1 MGMKNFITTLEK
13 NWLIKAANWG
23 FVIAIIGLLVVNFTD
38 TSIYL
43 NGTNSAGIEISRV
56 DVSGMADDNAVFQA
70 ESVMT
75 DGVPNY
81 DLDNWDPMN
90 GLPIVHAYVAGTL
103 GLLVG
108 AANAV
113 LLTNVIASVISLFL
127 IRRLAILLWS
137 IQEMANFFNKID
149 VDEIIEDVE
158 QAFEEMGD
166 GIKESILP
174 ENDYEPSVYAH
185 LFSVLTM
192 FSYLLYIMKSSVTT
206 VDPGIALSQ
215 MFTLI
220 AIYLSTAKLSG
231 DKPKLWLIGPTLLL
245 AMLSS
250 TIGVFALIPVTLFLI
265 LGELKA
271 DNETASLKKKLA
283 IVFLGVLFGGIATS
297 SLVSSLTTDSMD
309 TASLFISG
317 LTNGMVEFALLIAM
331 LTLIPLKRLKEPI
344 ERSMVIY
351 GGSLFGLTF
360 FLPQEMQS
368 QIQYAIII
376 PGSILGSF
384 AVVGM
389 VEDFLSNL
397 VEKMAKNAAK
407 FFGTLGG
414 LPLVSTIID
423 ASYGAMAEG
432 TEFMTGMSESI
443 TSTHLV
449 MIGTGLT
456 GIFFMLVKRTSKSA
470 VE

>member
-1 MGMKNFITTLEK
+1 MKTFITNLEK
-13 NWLIKAANWG
+13 NWLNKAANWG
-23 FVIAIIGLLVVNFTD
+23 FVIAVIGLIIINFTD

-43 NGTNSAGIEISRV
+43 NGTDSAGIEITRTEISQ
-56 DVSGMADDNAVFQA
+56 MANDSAVVQA
-70 ESVMT
+70 ESVMS
-75 DGVPNY
+75 DGIPSF
-81 DLDNWDPMN
+81 DLDNWDPMS
-90 GLPIVHAYVAGTL
+90 GLPIVHAYVAGGL

-149 VDEIIEDVE
+149 IEEIIEDVGE
-158 QAFEEMGD
+158 AIEDIGEN
-166 GIKESILP
+166 IAESIIP
-174 ENDYEPSVYAH
+174 EKEFEPSVYAH

-192 FSYLLYIMKSSVTT
+192 FSYLFYVMKSNASTT
-206 VDPGIALSQ
+206 DPGIALSQ

-220 AIYLSTAKLSG
+220 AIHLSTAKLSG

-250 TIGVFALIPVTLFLI
+250 TIGVFALMPVTLFLI

-283 IVFLGVLFGGIATS
+283 MVFLGVLFGGMITS
-297 SLVSSLTTDSMD
+297 SLVSSLTTDSLE

-317 LTNGMVEFALLIAM
+317 LTNGMVEFAPLIAM
-331 LTLIPLKRLKEPI
+331 LTVIPFKRLKEPI

-351 GGSLFGLTF
+351 GGSLFALTF

-389 VEDFLSNL
+389 IEDFLSEL
-397 VEKMAKNAAK
+397 VENIARNAAK
-407 FFGTLGG
+407 FFATLGG
-414 LPLVSTIID
+414 LPLASTII
-423 ASYGAMAEG
+423 AAGYGAMAKG
-432 TEFMTGMSESI
+432 TDFMGGMSASI
-443 TSTHLV
+443 TGTHLV
-449 MIGTGLT
+449 MIGTGFI
-456 GIFFMLVKRTSKSA
+456 GIFFMLVKKRSVHA
-470 VE
+470 DE

>member
-1 MGMKNFITTLEK
+1 
-13 NWLIKAANWG
+13 
-23 FVIAIIGLLVVNFTD
+23 
-38 TSIYL
+38 
-43 NGTNSAGIEISRV
+43 
-56 DVSGMADDNAVFQA
+56 
-70 ESVMT
+70 
-75 DGVPNY
+75 
-81 DLDNWDPMN
+81 
-90 GLPIVHAYVAGTL
+90 
-103 GLLVG
+103 
-108 AANAV
+108 
-113 LLTNVIASVISLFL
+113 
-127 IRRLAILLWS
+127 
-137 IQEMANFFNKID
+137 
-149 VDEIIEDVE
+149 
-158 QAFEEMGD
+158 
-166 GIKESILP
+166 
-174 ENDYEPSVYAH
+174 
-185 LFSVLTM
+185 
-192 FSYLLYIMKSSVTT
+192 
-206 VDPGIALSQ
+206 LSQ

-231 DKPKLWLIGPTLLL
+231 DQPKLWLIGPTLLL